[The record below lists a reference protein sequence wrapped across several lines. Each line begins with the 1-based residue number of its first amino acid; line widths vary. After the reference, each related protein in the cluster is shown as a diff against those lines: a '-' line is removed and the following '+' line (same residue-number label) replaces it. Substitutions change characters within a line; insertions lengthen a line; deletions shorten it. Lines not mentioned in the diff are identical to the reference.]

1 MLNLQ
6 YAPAFFKQFKKL
18 EPALKE
24 KVLRAVELFKDR
36 KNHRHLGVHKLK
48 GVMRGKLSFSVD
60 FHNRVVFIWVSA
72 DEAAL
77 LAIGNHDIYQ

>member
-1 MLNLQ
+1 MLKLQ
-6 YAPAFFKQFKKL
+6 YAPAFFKQFRKL

-36 KNHRHLGVHKLK
+36 KNHRRLEVHKLK
-48 GVMRGKLSFSVD
+48 GVMRGRFAFSVD
-60 FHNRVVFIWVSA
+60 FHNRIVFIWLSQ

-77 LAIGNHDIYQ
+77 LAVGNHGIYQ